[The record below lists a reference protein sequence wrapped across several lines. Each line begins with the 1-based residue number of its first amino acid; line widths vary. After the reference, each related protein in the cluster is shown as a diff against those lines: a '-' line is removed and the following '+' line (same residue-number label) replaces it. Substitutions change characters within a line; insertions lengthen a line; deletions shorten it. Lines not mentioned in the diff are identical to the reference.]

1 MKAPGSPGAFLFA
14 ALFSCPPGY
23 HRRMPAQWSGDHTL
37 KYMAIKLKNDKDI
50 AKMRVAGRLAAE
62 VLEMIG
68 EYVVPGV
75 STEELDRR
83 CNEYIRKVQK
93 ATPANVGYH
102 GFPKTLCTSVNGVVC
117 HGIPSE
123 KEILKDG
130 DIINIDVTV
139 IKDGWHG
146 DTSRMYYAGTPSPE
160 AKRLVDTTFECMMA
174 GIRTVRPGSRLGDV
188 GHAIQKL
195 AESAGYSVV
204 RDYCG
209 HGIGRVYHEDPQVL
223 HYGRPNT
230 GLLLKEGMTFTVE
243 PMINIG
249 AEETNQLDDGWTVV
263 TADGSLSAQWE
274 HMIAVTANGFEILT
288 PWPKG

>member
-1 MKAPGSPGAFLFA
+1 
-14 ALFSCPPGY
+14 
-23 HRRMPAQWSGDHTL
+23 
-37 KYMAIKLKNDKDI
+37 MAIKLKTEKDI

-62 VLEMIG
+62 VLDMIG

-83 CNEYIRKVQK
+83 CNDYIRKVQK

-102 GFPKTLCTSVNGVVC
+102 GFPKTLCTSINNVVC
-117 HGIPSE
+117 HGIPNE
-123 KEILKDG
+123 KDILQDG
-130 DIINIDVTV
+130 DIVNIDVTV

-146 DTSRMYYAGTPSPE
+146 DTSRMYFAGTPSE
-160 AKRLVDTTFECMMA
+160 QVQRLVDTTYSAMMA
-174 GIRTVRPGSRLGDV
+174 GIRAVRPGARLGDV

-195 AESAGYSVV
+195 AEAAGYSVV

-223 HYGRPNT
+223 HYGRPNS
-230 GLLLKEGMTFTVE
+230 GLIIKEGMTFTVE
-243 PMINIG
+243 PMINAGG
-249 AEETNQLDDGWTVV
+249 ADTDGLKDGWTVV

-274 HMIAVTANGFEILT
+274 HTIAVTKSGAEILT
-288 PWPKG
+288 PWPKK

>member
-1 MKAPGSPGAFLFA
+1 LPDGHFHVR
-14 ALFSCPPGY
+14 SCPPAADAVSWRIARQDRGY
-23 HRRMPAQWSGDHTL
+23 YEHD
-37 KYMAIKLKNDKDI
+37 MAIKLKNDKDI

-62 VLEMIG
+62 VLDMIG

-83 CNEYIRKVQK
+83 CHEYIRKVQK

-123 KEILKDG
+123 KDILKDG
-130 DIINIDVTV
+130 DIVNIDVTV

-146 DTSRMYYAGTPSPE
+146 DTSRMYYAGTPSAE
-160 AKRLVDTTFECMMA
+160 ARRLVDTTFDCMMA

-188 GHAIQKL
+188 GHAIQKI
-195 AESAGYSVV
+195 AEAAGYSVV

-243 PMINIG
+243 PMINAG
-249 AEETNQLDDGWTVV
+249 DDEVAQLDDGWTVV
-263 TADGSLSAQWE
+263 TRDGSLSAQWE
-274 HMIAVTANGFEILT
+274 HMIAVTSNGFEILT
-288 PWPKG
+288 PWPKA